1 MFLDRA
7 NRIFLER
14 IYACLIEL
22 STMSNAVVKCRI
34 LREGVNEFRLKLYE
48 FQRMETSAGSGKDY
62 SLEIFRVLPVMKCMM
77 MPRTVETKKQDQ
89 PIHSPNS
96 AANRKPPI
104 ETL

>member
-1 MFLDRA
+1 
-7 NRIFLER
+7 
-14 IYACLIEL
+14 
-22 STMSNAVVKCRI
+22 
-34 LREGVNEFRLKLYE
+34 
-48 FQRMETSAGSGKDY
+48 METSAGSGKDY